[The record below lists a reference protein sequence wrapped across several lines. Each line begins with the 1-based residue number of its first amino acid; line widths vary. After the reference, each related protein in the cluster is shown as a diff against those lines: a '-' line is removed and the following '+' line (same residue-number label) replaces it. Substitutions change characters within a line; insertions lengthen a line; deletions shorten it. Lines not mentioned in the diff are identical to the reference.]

1 MVIFVVDEMSQE
13 QWVTVL
19 LSFSENVAM
28 EIVIQAAGL
37 GTIFALS
44 ANAMRHLLLPLVMMY
59 VLQPLVRLSQN
70 S

>member
-37 GTIFALS
+37 GTIFALP
-44 ANAMRHLLLPLVMMY
+44 ANAMQHLLLPLVMMY